1 MMRNHF
7 IIIIILIILE
17 INLSFN
23 YYIFKNIFFYELK
36 NEESMVNEKNI
47 FVEKNMI
54 NENEENLLIFYNLLN
69 LNGMKKTYYPQKQT
83 I

>member
-1 MMRNHF
+1 MRNHF
-7 IIIIILIILE
+7 IIIILIIFE

-23 YYIFKNIFFYELK
+23 YFIFKNIFFYELK

-69 LNGMKKTYYPQKQT
+69 LYGMKKTYYPQKQT

>member
-1 MMRNHF
+1 M
-7 IIIIILIILE
+7 E

>member
-1 MMRNHF
+1 MRNHF